1 MFNKIV
7 GSIGAFSYR
16 NRKVISIVALILFI
30 AVFIVSSQLVIEYS
44 YAEES
49 IVNDI
54 FPQDD
59 NLVIVYDNKDEDKIA
74 DIIKQLEK
82 DEHISSIQAYAN
94 TLGAQ
99 MSPSDMSEM
108 MGIPVAFVNTL
119 YYIHGNGMDTTGMTL
134 VEFVNFI
141 SSDDFLNNELFSS
154 MIDDES
160 KAQILQLKS
169 IIDAL
174 SSEQEYTAEEISDI
188 LGVEKELVQSIFL
201 IAQLKESSII
211 SITPMFWS
219 NIANFLGMD
228 AETIEK
234 IFGIQPIQ
242 AMTFTEFVDVIT
254 EVSGN
259 LGAIMDEE
267 QTEQLDMFKQMS
279 DMVKEEKELSPE
291 DLAGFFGGAAENDMF
306 NENTV
311 ALLYVMAKSNTVDMS
326 EVRIPLYDLFIFLS
340 EDILKNEAFS
350 SFFDESV
357 AAQFEEAKAT
367 MEDGLAQLVGE
378 SHSRMVLTLNY
389 AVESEEIYAFYDDL
403 HEMLDSTLSGEYYL
417 VGMTAMSD
425 EVSKSFETEYLII
438 SIVTAIAVFSVVLF
452 TFKKLLLSL
461 LLIGVIECAVFSMMT
476 VMVIIDLP
484 MYFIPLILVQ
494 CILMGSMIDYGILF
508 TTYYK
513 EVRKEFSVEEA
524 LPEVMRRATHS
535 ILTSSILIVAV
546 TLICGR
552 LMSGAVASILTTLGI
567 GSLCAILLILFVLPS
582 LLVIFDKQVIK
593 QKRKTDIDEFDQY
606 DEPAK
611 VEVTTEAKESVE
623 AEESADEA
631 ELDEAEDV
639 AVEEVI
645 QLEETEETAE
655 TVAIVDGEVL
665 DAVEEADEL
674 EVETVDTVAEP
685 DELEVETVDT
695 VTEADEFEVETVDT
709 VTESDELEANVEAEE
724 LDKSEEA

>member
-16 NRKVISIVALILFI
+16 NRKMISILALVLFI
-30 AVFIVSSQLVIEYS
+30 AVFAVSSLLVIEYS
-44 YAEES
+44 YAEDS

-59 NLVIVYDNKDEDKIA
+59 TLVVVYDNKDEVKIA
-74 DIIKQLEK
+74 EIIKYLEK

-99 MSPSDMSEM
+99 MSPADMEAM
-108 MGIPVAFVNTL
+108 MGIPVTFVNTL
-119 YYIHGNGMDTTGMTL
+119 YYIYENGMDTTGMTL
-134 VEFVNFI
+134 VEFVGFI

-160 KAQILQLKS
+160 KAQITQLGTLVE
-169 IIDAL
+169 AL
-174 SSEQEYTAEEISDI
+174 ASEQEYTADEISGM
-188 LGVEKELVQSIFL
+188 LGVEKELVQTIFL
-201 IAQLKESSII
+201 VAQLKEADITN
-211 SITPMFWS
+211 ITPMFWS

-242 AMTFTEFVDVIT
+242 ALTFTEFVDVIA
-254 EVSGN
+254 EVSEYAG
-259 LGAIMDEE
+259 GIMDEE
-267 QTEQLDMFKQMS
+267 QVEQLGMLKDMS
-279 DMVKEEKELSPE
+279 DMIKEEKELSPE
-291 DLAGFFGGAAENDMF
+291 DLAGFFAGAAENDMF
-306 NENTV
+306 NDNTV
-311 ALLYVMAKSNTVDMS
+311 ALLYVMAKSSIVDMS
-326 EVRIPLYDLFIFLS
+326 QIRIPLYDFFMFLS
-340 EDILKNEAFS
+340 EEILQNEAFS

-357 AAQFEEAKAT
+357 AAQFGEAKTT

-378 SHSRMVLTLNY
+378 SHSRMIVTLNY
-389 AVESEEIYAFYDDL
+389 AVESKEIYAFYDDFHAL
-403 HEMLDSTLSGEYYL
+403 LDSTLSREYYL
-417 VGMTAMSD
+417 VGATAMSD

-438 SIVTAIAVFSVVLF
+438 SIVTAVAVFCVVWF
-452 TFKKLLLSL
+452 TFKKFLLSL

-476 VMVIIDLP
+476 VMVVIELP

-513 EVRKEFSVEEA
+513 EVRKEYSVDKA

-552 LMSGAVASILTTLGI
+552 FMSGAVASILTTLGI

-582 LLVIFDKQVIK
+582 LLVIFDKQIIK
-593 QKRKTDIDEFDQY
+593 QNTDNEFDEFD
-606 DEPAK
+606 EPVKAVAK
-611 VEVTTEAKESVE
+611 VEVAEVAAVVEEIDELVELDKLAKINEAYDLEKLDETTEM
-623 AEESADEA
+623 
-631 ELDEAEDV
+631 
-639 AVEEVI
+639 VEETVEV
-645 QLEETEETAE
+645 EETNEIEE
-655 TVAIVDGEVL
+655 I
-665 DAVEEADEL
+665 DAVEEID
-674 EVETVDTVAEP
+674 DT
-685 DELEVETVDT
+685 
-695 VTEADEFEVETVDT
+695 
-709 VTESDELEANVEAEE
+709 EE
-724 LDKSEEA
+724 IDAIEEIEDLDKVDEV